1 MEELKILSYFASFNH
16 ISKKIALREKSLIKY
31 LGNRWT
37 KYSPEQQEELLNDL
51 YVPYSIRQLYP
62 SKASDKEGNE
72 KMKVLAST
80 QIIVRRKDYGGRKR
94 CNIIPYTYNFMQPF
108 DCEWHARFLGEKDR
122 YACCVCVCVQWLVH
136 YKILFIL
143 HSEYD
148 IFVCSRQS
156 TDVLQLVHKHT

>member
-1 MEELKILSYFASFNH
+1 MEEQKILSYFASFNH

-72 KMKVLAST
+72 KMKQCWPVLKLSS
-80 QIIVRRKDYGGRKR
+80 
-94 CNIIPYTYNFMQPF
+94 
-108 DCEWHARFLGEKDR
+108 GEKIMVDENDVISYHIHITLCSHLIVNDMR
-122 YACCVCVCVQWLVH
+122 ASWEKKTDMHVVYASVCN
-136 YKILFIL
+136 
-143 HSEYD
+143 D
-148 IFVCSRQS
+148 
-156 TDVLQLVHKHT
+156 